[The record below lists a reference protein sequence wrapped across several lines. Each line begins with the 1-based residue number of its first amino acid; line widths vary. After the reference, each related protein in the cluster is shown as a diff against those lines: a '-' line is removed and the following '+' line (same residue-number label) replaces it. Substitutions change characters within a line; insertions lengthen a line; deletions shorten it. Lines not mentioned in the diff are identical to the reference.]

1 MLLKKKNLLT
11 LFAALFL
18 ITSLL
23 AFRYKDRF
31 FEIQKNLDIFAT
43 LYKEVNRAYV
53 DEVNPNTLMRE
64 GIDAMLMSLDPYTN
78 YIPEDEIED
87 YRTMTT
93 GQYGGIGATVG
104 SRKGKTLIILPFEG
118 FPADKAKLK
127 IGDEIVQIDEVPLEG
142 KVSSEVSRLLKGQA
156 GTPVTLKIRSYGS
169 NEIRDVTLNRETIRI
184 DNVPFSGMVAEDVAY
199 VKLTDFTS
207 GAAREVKQALEKL
220 KKDGANKVIL
230 DLRGNPGGL
239 LSEAVN
245 ISNLFI
251 DRDLEVVSTRGK
263 MIEWN
268 KTYRAI
274 NPALDTDVPLIVL
287 INGRSASA
295 SEIVAGV
302 VQDYDRGIL
311 VGQRSFGKGLV
322 QVTRPL
328 SYNSQL
334 KVTTAKY
341 YIPSGRCIQALDYS
355 NRSEDGSVA
364 KIPDSLRRAFKTV
377 NNGRLVYDGG
387 GIKPDVSLAAPKYQ
401 AITQSLLRENL
412 IFEYANHFANQN
424 PSIAEA
430 QKFRLSDSEYQAF
443 VSWVKQK
450 DFDYTS
456 EVENALKELEEAAR
470 DEKYLDNI
478 QNQLKAL
485 RAQLKQSKEADLLKY
500 KDELKGLLTEEIAA
514 RYYLGHGKT
523 EASFNHDPELKAALD
538 LFKDMNRFQS
548 LLNDK

>member
-1 MLLKKKNLLT
+1 MFLKKKTFLT
-11 LFAALFL
+11 YFAALFL
-18 ITSLL
+18 LTSVL
-23 AFRYKDRF
+23 AFSYKDRF

-104 SRKGKTLIILPFEG
+104 SRKGKTLIIMPFKG
-118 FPADKAKLK
+118 FPANKADLK
-127 IGDEIVQIDEVPLEG
+127 IGDEIVQIDEVPLAG
-142 KVSSEVSRLLKGQA
+142 KVSSEVSRLLKGQV

-169 NEIRDVTLNRETIRI
+169 ENVREVTLKRETIRI
-184 DNVPFSGMVAEDVAY
+184 DNVPFSGMIGEDVAY
-199 VKLTDFTS
+199 IKLTDFTS
-207 GAAREVKQALEKL
+207 GAAREVKQAIERL
-220 KKDGANKVIL
+220 KNDGADKVIL

-263 MIEWN
+263 MTEWN

-274 NPALDTDVPLIVL
+274 NPALDTKIPLIVL

-328 SYNSQL
+328 TYNSQL

-355 NRSEDGSVA
+355 NRSEDGSVS
-364 KIPDSLRRAFKTV
+364 KVPDSLRRAFKTV
-377 NNGRLVYDGG
+377 NKGRMVYDGG
-387 GIKPDVSLAAPKYQ
+387 GIKPDLSLEAAKYQ
-401 AITQSLLRENL
+401 AISQSLLRENL

-424 PSIAEA
+424 AKIAEA
-430 QKFRLSDSEYQAF
+430 RNFTLSDAEYQQF
-443 VSWVKQK
+443 VDWVKQK

-456 EVENALKELEEAAR
+456 EVENALKELEEAAQE
-470 DEKYLDNI
+470 EKYLEAI
-478 QNQLKAL
+478 QGQLTSLKG
-485 RAQLKQSKEADLLKY
+485 QLKQSKEADLLKY
-500 KDELKGLLTEEIAA
+500 KDELKGLLSEEIAA
-514 RYYLGHGKT
+514 RYYLEYGKT
-523 EASFNHDPELKAALD
+523 EASFGHDPELKAALE
-538 LFKDMNRFQS
+538 LFQDMSRYQS
-548 LLNDK
+548 LLNK